1 MERTC
6 KDLIKQINDV
16 NSTGGVSMLNDLS
29 EHAILNCVNRLGRSI
44 KNRDL
49 EFDAELQKTWSDLR
63 DTPWYELDLSSIW
76 DTLSTMAQSLFATI
90 ELKLA

>member
-6 KDLIKQINDV
+6 EDLIKQFNDV
-16 NSTGGVSMLNDLS
+16 NSIGGVSMLNDLS
-29 EHAILNCVNRLGRSI
+29 EHTISNCVNRLGRSI

-63 DTPWYELDLSSIW
+63 DTLWYELDLSSIW
-76 DTLSTMAQSLFATI
+76 DALSAMAQSLFATI

>member
-6 KDLIKQINDV
+6 EDLIKYISDV
-16 NSTGGVSMLNDLS
+16 NSIGSVSMLNNLS
-29 EHAILNCVNRLGRSI
+29 EHAISICVDRLGRSI

-49 EFDAELQKTWSDLR
+49 EFDAELRKTWSDLR
-63 DTPWYELDLSSIW
+63 DTPLYELDLSSIW
-76 DTLSTMAQSLFATI
+76 DALCAMAQSLFATI

>member
-6 KDLIKQINDV
+6 EDLIKYISDV
-16 NSTGGVSMLNDLS
+16 NSIGSVSMLNNLS
-29 EHAILNCVNRLGRSI
+29 EHAISICVDRLGRSI

-49 EFDAELQKTWSDLR
+49 EFDAELRKTWSDLR

-76 DTLSTMAQSLFATI
+76 DALCAMAQSLFATI